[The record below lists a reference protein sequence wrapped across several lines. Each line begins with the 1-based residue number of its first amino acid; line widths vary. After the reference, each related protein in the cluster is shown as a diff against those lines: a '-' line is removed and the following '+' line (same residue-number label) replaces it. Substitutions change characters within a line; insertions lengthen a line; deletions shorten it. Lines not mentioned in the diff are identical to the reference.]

1 MIFTSYNNI
10 ISPLGFSTQE
20 NYQAVSDSVIGV
32 KKIVLPFS
40 QDVFCVAKIE
50 DKKIRE
56 NFSKIKHEGNCTKLE
71 QLSILSIQDV
81 LNQSGINPQDER
93 TLLIYSTT
101 KGNIDLLSFDSP
113 PVVGH
118 SAQDDK
124 YKNID
129 NKRVYLPVFANYLQS
144 HFKFKHTPV
153 VLSNACISGILAIV
167 VAKRF
172 IEQGAYDNVIVCG
185 GDILS
190 EFTISGFKSFNA
202 LSNEPS
208 KPFDANRVGIN
219 LGEAVATI
227 LVTNKKE
234 LARPYNTQII
244 SGASAN
250 DANHISGPSR
260 TGEGLFQCLQHTLKN
275 NTNDIGFIS
284 AHGTA
289 TSFNDEME
297 SIAFDRAGLNTVPVN
312 SLKGYYGHTL
322 GAAGILETILS
333 LESMKHQCLIK
344 SEGYETKGV
353 SGNITMI
360 ESHQDKSFSSFI
372 KTASGFGGC
381 NAAALF
387 KKI

>member
-20 NYQAVSDSVIGV
+20 NYQAVSNSIIGV
-32 KKIVLPFS
+32 KKIKLPFS
-40 QDVFCVAKIE
+40 QDEFCVAKISDE
-50 DKKIRE
+50 
-56 NFSKIKHEGNCTKLE
+56 KIKDHLSQIKNANTHTKLE

-81 LNQSGINPQDER
+81 LNQSGINPKDNR

-101 KGNIDLLSFDSP
+101 KGNIDILENT
-113 PVVGH
+113 
-118 SAQDDK
+118 

-129 NKRVYLPVFANYLQS
+129 SKRVYLSSFAKYLQS
-144 HFKFKHTPV
+144 YFQLAHTPV
-153 VLSNACISGILAIV
+153 VLSNACISGILAIII
-167 VAKRF
+167 AKRF
-172 IEQGAYDNVIVCG
+172 IEQGTYDNILVCG

-219 LGEAVATI
+219 LGEAVSTI
-227 LVTNKKE
+227 LVTNQKE
-234 LARPYNTQII
+234 LATPYQTQIV

-260 TGEGLFQCLQHTLKN
+260 SGDGLFQCLTQIVDK

-289 TSFNDEME
+289 TPFNDEME
-297 SIAFDRAGLNTVPVN
+297 SIAFERAGLNTIPVN

-322 GAAGILETILS
+322 GAAGVLETVLS
-333 LESMKHQCLIK
+333 LESMKHQRLIK
-344 SEGYETKGV
+344 SEGYESKGV

-360 ESHQDKSFSSFI
+360 ESHQDKNFSSFI

>member
-20 NYQAVSDSVIGV
+20 NYQAVSNSIVGV
-32 KKIVLPFS
+32 KRIKLPFS
-40 QDVFCVAKIE
+40 QDEFCVAKIS
-50 DKKIRE
+50 DYKIQE
-56 NFSKIKHEGNCTKLE
+56 HLSNIKHAETHTKLE

-81 LNQSGINPQDER
+81 INQSGINPKDNR

-101 KGNIDLLSFDSP
+101 KGNIDILEN
-113 PVVGH
+113 
-118 SAQDDK
+118 A

-129 NKRVYLPVFANYLQS
+129 SKRAYLSVFAKHLQS
-144 HFKFKHTPV
+144 YFQLAHTPV
-153 VLSNACISGILAIV
+153 VLSNACISGILAIII
-167 VAKRF
+167 AKRF
-172 IEQGAYDNVIVCG
+172 IEQGAYDNVLVCG

-219 LGEAVATI
+219 LGEAVSTI

-234 LARPYNTQII
+234 LATPYNTQIV

-260 TGEGLFQCLQHTLKN
+260 TGDGLFQCLTETLKN
-275 NTNDIGFIS
+275 NSTTDIGFIS

-289 TSFNDEME
+289 TPFNDEME
-297 SIAFDRAGLNTVPVN
+297 SIAFDRAGLNIIPVN

-322 GAAGILETILS
+322 GAAGVLETVLS
-333 LESMKHQCLIK
+333 LESMKHQRLIK

-353 SGNITMI
+353 SGDITMI
-360 ESHQDKSFSSFI
+360 ESHQNKTFSSFI

-387 KKI
+387 RKIS